1 MRIGMN
7 PQKEEGKIE
16 MKSFH
21 RIILVIYIPNE
32 EGFYKNSLDVFKLCL
47 DSLIVTI
54 NSRALITV
62 VNNGSYAKVSK
73 FLEKYL
79 KDKKIDTLIT
89 HNANIGKI
97 DAQIGAARGAREKYI
112 TLSDTDIL
120 FVKGWQENV
129 EKVFEKFENVG
140 SVSPIPVRHAI
151 YYGTSSVLKSI
162 VLNKNKF
169 KEIPIADNFN
179 NYNRYLESINWD
191 LETNQNVK
199 WPVVE
204 NNGFEAVIGSGH
216 QILTIDRDIL
226 FTTVPSNP
234 SLILV
239 GNNSEFK
246 YIDEPID
253 KSGKLRLS
261 TFNNFAFH
269 MGNTIESW
277 MVEVYQNNIN
287 KDTFQTKHAFEHYTC
302 QFDIHNTKSSFK
314 KYNLKKSIIKFFFQL
329 VLKKNSEFKL
339 K

>member
-191 LETNQNVK
+191 LETNENVK

-204 NNGFEAVIGSGH
+204 NDGFEAVIGSGH

-277 MVEVYQNNIN
+277 MIEIYEKN
-287 KDTFQTKHAFEHYTC
+287 KDYEFVESSISFGKPINHS
-302 QFDIHNTKSSFK
+302 DLLNTKISFK
-314 KYNLKKSIIKFFFQL
+314 FYNLKKK
-329 VLKKNSEFKL
+329 VLKAFFKRFLRNNSV
-339 K
+339 